1 MNINSISYKFD
12 ILKPMPAEVL
22 DILMFSEIKIYDSFP
37 EAQFY
42 VDGFRTP
49 LRIHWRLSTIFERS

>member
-12 ILKPMPAEVL
+12 MLKPMLAEVL

-49 LRIHWRLSTIFERS
+49 LMIH

>member
-1 MNINSISYKFD
+1 M
-12 ILKPMPAEVL
+12 LAEVL

-37 EAQFY
+37 EAQSY

-49 LRIHWRLSTIFERS
+49 LRIH